1 MPLED
6 IKNNRGVTETRFTFP
21 VPVTGTEA
29 ARDDPTPPESILP
42 GVCWRGHTSLLSG
55 APKAGKSTLIR
66 DWIRRI
72 GKAHFNE
79 NFHSHFVL
87 PDRLVKAARILYFSE
102 ENPFAWNAFF
112 SELQD
117 DEVCRATFTPEREPQ
132 SDFDWFHLYDRR
144 HTGIAPVRPDDRK
157 YWVDAVIQIV
167 KAQMIDMVVID
178 PITRFL
184 ALASEND
191 NMEVLGA
198 MMEMERIATE
208 GNCGLLML
216 HHTGKAGGQARGA
229 SAFLQNVDVILTLRK
244 ARDGEEVSEATN
256 PETVR
261 VLEGTGRFDEIVSR
275 MGLWY
280 EDAEYHGTD
289 HVGAVRPMNPQ
300 GDDADAILQWIK
312 LKTPIPTTL
321 EADQFTGFEKN
332 EIMEGVDMK
341 GSRFQR
347 AMRTL
352 VSKNAV
358 RRDGNTRNTRYFL
371 V

>member
-1 MPLED
+1 M
-6 IKNNRGVTETRFTFP
+6 
-21 VPVTGTEA
+21 
-29 ARDDPTPPESILP
+29 
-42 GVCWRGHTSLLSG
+42 
-55 APKAGKSTLIR
+55 
-66 DWIRRI
+66 
-72 GKAHFNE
+72 
-79 NFHSHFVL
+79 
-87 PDRLVKAARILYFSE
+87 
-102 ENPFAWNAFF
+102 
-112 SELQD
+112 
-117 DEVCRATFTPEREPQ
+117 
-132 SDFDWFHLYDRR
+132 
-144 HTGIAPVRPDDRK
+144 RPDDRK
-157 YWVDAVIQIV
+157 YWVDSVIEIV

-244 ARDGEEVSEATN
+244 ARDGEEISEAAN

-312 LKTPIPTTL
+312 MNTPIPTTL
-321 EADQFTGFEKN
+321 EADQFNGFEKN
-332 EIMEGVDMK
+332 QIMEGVDMK
-341 GSRFQR
+341 GSR
-347 AMRTL
+347 
-352 VSKNAV
+352 
-358 RRDGNTRNTRYFL
+358 
-371 V
+371 

>member
-6 IKNNRGVTETRFTFP
+6 IKDNKGVTTTRFTFP
-21 VPVTGTEA
+21 VPITGTDA
-29 ARDDPTPPESILP
+29 AIDDPTPPESILP
-42 GVCWRGHTSLLSG
+42 GVAWRGHTTLLSG

-72 GKAHFNE
+72 GLAHFNE
-79 NFHSHFVL
+79 NMHSHFVL
-87 PDRLVKAARILYFSE
+87 PDRLVKAAKVLYFSE

-112 SELQD
+112 AGLQE
-117 DEVCRATFTPEREPQ
+117 DEVCRSSWSADREPQ
-132 SDFDWFHLYDRR
+132 SDFDWFQLYDRR
-144 HTGIAPVRPDDRK
+144 HTGIAPVRADERK
-157 YWVDAVIQIV
+157 YWVDAVIEIV
-167 KAQMIDMVVID
+167 KLHNIDMVVVD
-178 PITRFL
+178 PVTRFL
-184 ALASEND
+184 ALTSEND
-191 NMEVLGA
+191 NMEVLSA

-208 GNCGLLML
+208 GNCALLML

-244 ARDGEEVSEATN
+244 PRDGEEVDEASN

-280 EDAEYHGTD
+280 EDAQYYGTD
-289 HVGAVRPMNPQ
+289 HVSAVRPMNPQ
-300 GDDADAILQWIK
+300 GDDADRILQWVK
-312 LKTPIPTTL
+312 MNTPIPGTI
-321 EADQFTGFEKN
+321 EDDQFGGFEKT
-332 EIMEGVDMK
+332 EVMEGVDMK

-358 RRDGNTRNTRYFL
+358 RRDGNTRNTRYYL